1 MTTRR
6 EALLGMLT
14 MGTLGVLPE
23 QMGHNGPLEQTDDTS
38 TDYMGWARVL
48 ARMELSAIKS
58 SRPGHWRKLH
68 YTGVIRWSDSPSVL
82 AAYGIGRPDQTDD
95 DCCSLLA
102 WFAEQYGMEG
112 PTPIVGCFR
121 TTCKRSYCFL
131 FEMEIEADE
140 LVDEPAWKRVY
151 GERLRTWERDHGRE
165 VPRAFLV

>member
-6 EALLGMLT
+6 EALAALLTFGMV
-14 MGTLGVLPE
+14 GSLPAE
-23 QMGHNGPLEQTDDTS
+23 VSTIVDEPDDEP
-38 TDYMGWARVL
+38 TDYMAWARVL
-48 ARMELSAIKS
+48 ARMELSANKS
-58 SRPGHWRKLH
+58 TVPHWRKLH

-112 PTPIVGCFR
+112 PAPIVGCFR

-140 LVDEPAWKRVY
+140 LVDEPAWERVF
-151 GERLRTWERDHGRE
+151 GEQLRAWERDHGRE

>member
-6 EALLGMLT
+6 EALLGLLT
-14 MGTLGVLPE
+14 MGTLGVLPVDC
-23 QMGHNGPLEQTDDTS
+23 LERETDDEP
-38 TDYMGWARVL
+38 TDYMAWARVL
-48 ARMELSAIKS
+48 ARMELSAVK
-58 SRPGHWRKLH
+58 RLPHWRKLH

-140 LVDEPAWKRVY
+140 LVDEPAWKRVF
-151 GERLRTWERDHGRE
+151 GEQLRTWEQSHGRA